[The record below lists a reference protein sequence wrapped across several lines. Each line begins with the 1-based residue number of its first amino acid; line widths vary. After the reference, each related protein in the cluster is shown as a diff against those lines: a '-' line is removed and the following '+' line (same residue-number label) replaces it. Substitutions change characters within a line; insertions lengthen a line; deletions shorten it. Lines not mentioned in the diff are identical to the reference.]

1 MILVDTS
8 GWVNHLQRGYD
19 GLAERRIALI
29 DTHQLLLI

>member
-8 GWVNHLQRGYD
+8 GWVDHLQRGKN

-29 DTHQLLLI
+29 ASRQLLLM